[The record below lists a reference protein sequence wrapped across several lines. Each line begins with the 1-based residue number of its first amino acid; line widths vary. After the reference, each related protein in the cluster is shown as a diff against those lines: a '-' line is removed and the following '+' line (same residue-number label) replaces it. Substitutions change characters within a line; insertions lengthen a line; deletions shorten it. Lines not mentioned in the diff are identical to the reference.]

1 MHVSLYDS
9 FARPTW
15 RASGCATRRAGYR
28 KARGQVCGMSATGKS
43 GHASHCVIYTD
54 GGARGNPGPAA
65 AGAVILA
72 DDGTIVGE
80 ISEYLGV
87 ATNNVAEYRALLLAL
102 QLALETGYRRADVC
116 MDSQLIVRQL
126 SGDYR
131 VKDAKIVPLHAKAR
145 HMLRQFDEVS
155 ITHVRREQNQLA
167 DKLVNAALDAV
178 AAAQRLNDPRA

>member
-1 MHVSLYDS
+1 
-9 FARPTW
+9 
-15 RASGCATRRAGYR
+15 
-28 KARGQVCGMSATGKS
+28 MSAATES

-65 AGAVILA
+65 AGGVILA
-72 DDGTIVGE
+72 DDGSIVAE

-102 QLALETGYRRADVC
+102 ERALEAGFRRADVC
-116 MDSQLIVRQL
+116 MDSELIVRQL
-126 SGDYR
+126 SGHYR
-131 VKDAKIVPLHAKAR
+131 VKDAKIIPLYVKAR
-145 HMLRQFDEVS
+145 HLLARFDDHS

-178 AAAQRLNDPRA
+178 AEAQRLNDPNR

>member
-1 MHVSLYDS
+1 
-9 FARPTW
+9 
-15 RASGCATRRAGYR
+15 
-28 KARGQVCGMSATGKS
+28 MSATTKS

-72 DDGTIVGE
+72 DDGSVAAE

-102 QLALETGYRRADVC
+102 ERALEAGFKRADIC
-116 MDSQLIVRQL
+116 MDSELIVRQL
-126 SGDYR
+126 SGHYR
-131 VKDAKIVPLHAKAR
+131 VKDAKIIPLYAKAR
-145 HMLRQFDEVS
+145 HLLARFDDFN
-155 ITHVRREQNQLA
+155 ITHVRRDQNQLA

-178 AAAQRLNDPRA
+178 AEARRLNDSGS

>member
-1 MHVSLYDS
+1 
-9 FARPTW
+9 
-15 RASGCATRRAGYR
+15 
-28 KARGQVCGMSATGKS
+28 MSATAKS

-65 AGAVILA
+65 AGGVILA
-72 DDGTIVGE
+72 DDGSVVAE

-102 QLALETGYRRADVC
+102 QRALDAGFRQADVC
-116 MDSQLIVRQL
+116 MDSELIVRQL
-126 SGDYR
+126 SGHYR
-131 VKDAKIVPLHAKAR
+131 VKDAKIIPLYAKAR
-145 HMLRQFDEVS
+145 HLLARFDDVN

-178 AAAQRLNDPRA
+178 ADKQRLHDLGS